1 MIRIELIPDL
11 SQCIEITAKKEYEN
25 TLRQI
30 LATEANE
37 QLEEKTETLKL
48 FLQTADFKKLRA
60 ESEQHLLTGKNVRFI
75 IYLKGGAL
83 KYDMQVE
90 DL

>member
-1 MIRIELIPDL
+1 VIRIELIPDL
-11 SQCIEITAKKEYEN
+11 SQCIETTAKKEYEN